1 MSDVDNAFQ
10 QCPDC
15 DQYLVKLGAHRCQRR
30 KTGNPNREQRVRIAE
45 ADPRPDDDD
54 VTLLPTRKVD
64 GSYAYHEIVDGGRP
78 RCGGGG
84 ANDDDTWMTLSRQ
97 EAKERGRSP
106 CITCLRLTGD
116 VEETIEAAANPTD
129 AGES

>member
-1 MSDVDNAFQ
+1 MTDGDQAFQ

-15 DQYLVKLGAHRCQRR
+15 GQYLVKLGAHRCQTR
-30 KTGNPNREQRVRIAE
+30 KSGNPNREERVRIAE
-45 ADPRPDDDD
+45 ADPRPDEDD

-64 GSYAYHEIVDGGRP
+64 GSYAYHEVARGGGP

-84 ANDDDTWMTLSRQ
+84 ANDDAWTTTTRR

-106 CITCLRLTGD
+106 CMTCLRLTGD
-116 VEETIEAAANPTD
+116 ADETIETATD
-129 AGES
+129 PVDGPGA